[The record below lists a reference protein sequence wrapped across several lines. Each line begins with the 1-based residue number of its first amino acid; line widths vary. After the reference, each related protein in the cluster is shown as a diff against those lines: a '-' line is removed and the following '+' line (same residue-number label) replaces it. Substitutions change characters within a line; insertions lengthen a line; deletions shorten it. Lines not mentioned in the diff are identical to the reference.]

1 MSKREKVLLLLG
13 CAVGVT
19 PLVTGLCRELG
30 CQGLVLAV
38 VILGIHAGAI
48 WGLFSGPHPTSG
60 SERE

>member
-13 CAVGVT
+13 CAIGVT
-19 PLVTGLCRELG
+19 PFVAGLCRELG
-30 CQGLVLAV
+30 CQGLLLAL

-48 WGLFSGPHPTSG
+48 AGLFYGPHPTSG